1 MKLIAG
7 LGNPGQKYA
16 GTRHNAGF
24 RVVDAIVARHRL
36 EWESAPVD
44 ALMAR
49 WRARDSLLVKPLTF
63 MNLSGYA
70 VGELQ
75 RYFKIEL
82 ADLLVI
88 VDEAQLKLG
97 RLRARPSG
105 SAGGHNGLK
114 SLIEQLGTEQ
124 FARLRIGVGRG
135 DDRRDLADHV
145 LATFEPHERPVLD
158 DAVARAADAVEVFIT
173 DGIGA
178 MMNRFNRREDT
189 EAEKETENDAGK
201 EQKQEDGS

>member
-1 MKLIAG
+1 
-7 LGNPGQKYA
+7 
-16 GTRHNAGF
+16 
-24 RVVDAIVARHRL
+24 
-36 EWESAPVD
+36 
-44 ALMAR
+44 MAK
-49 WRARDSLLVKPLTF
+49 WRAASVLIVKPLTF

-189 EAEKETENDAGK
+189 EAEKETENNAGK